1 MCAQDAAASS
11 QSSVNAAAAFR
22 CARLLE
28 SAATLVVTGTLL
40 VAQNPPPGGAVEG
53 TVINSATGAGIS
65 GALVT
70 FFGGPSARYNATS
83 DAVGHFKISGM
94 TPGTYRAS
102 AEKDG
107 FSTLALDIASFLS
120 NPGFRVTAGPDPLR
134 VDLKLAPLNAIRGR
148 VFDQDGKPA
157 AGIQVNLNPN
167 MLGSV
172 VTDEE
177 GRFAL
182 EQVKPG
188 SYTLSARPPA
198 SAAPVEAKDGTRTA
212 MVTTYFPSVADRSLA
227 QQIVFRGEG
236 DLNGYDI
243 RMQTASVHRLR
254 GIVLDEEGKPLPGAE
269 LVQLPSPETAPGPMG
284 LGSAAVGSSLF
295 LTGVRP
301 PLSGAPEATV
311 DSGKDGRFE
320 FPAVQSGDWRI
331 NVESN
336 PTGTAEARVR
346 REDVDDLQIH
356 VSMPF
361 KMIGNVE
368 WEASDPGGQ
377 RFLNGRLRFPLVT
390 LLSADT
396 NEFVGSGFVESGKIL
411 FEKVLPGRYK
421 AIVKPGLSAR
431 IFLGET
437 EVTGQPFPLAAN
449 GPPLRV
455 IPKTWSGSVR
465 GTVENGEGATV
476 VLVPQ
481 RSDGPAIGQTI
492 RCGADGSFELNE
504 VSPGDYYIAAFD
516 RIDGLFPSAA
526 ILSLLPARGISVRV
540 EEGSAASVMLSV
552 ASAPK

>member
-1 MCAQDAAASS
+1 MSAQDAAASS

-28 SAATLVVTGTLL
+28 RVAMLVVAAPLL
-40 VAQNPPPGGAVEG
+40 VAQNAPPGGAVEG
-53 TVINSATGAGIS
+53 TVINSATGAGIG

-70 FFGGPSARYNATS
+70 FFGGSSARYSSTS
-83 DAVGHFKISGM
+83 DAVGHFKITGM

-107 FSTLALDIASFLS
+107 FSTFALDIASLLS
-120 NPGFRVTAGPDPLR
+120 NPGFPVTASPDPLR
-134 VDLKLAPLNAIRGR
+134 VDLKLAPLSALRGR
-148 VFDQDGKPA
+148 VFGPDGKPV

-182 EQVKPG
+182 EQVKLG

-198 SAAPVEAKDGTRTA
+198 TAAPVEAEDGTRTA

-227 QQIVFRGEG
+227 QQIMFRGEG
-236 DLNGYDI
+236 DLDGYDI

-254 GIVLDEEGKPLPGAE
+254 GIVLDEEGKPLSGAE
-269 LVQLPSPETAPGPMG
+269 LILLPSPETPLGPMG
-284 LGSAAVGSSLF
+284 LGSAAVGSSFF

-331 NVESN
+331 DVQSN

-361 KMIGNVE
+361 KVIGAVE
-368 WEASDPGGQ
+368 WAEGDPGGQ
-377 RFLNGRLRFPLVT
+377 RISNGRLRFPLMT

-396 NEFVGSGFVESGKIL
+396 DEFVGSGFVESGKIS
-411 FEKVLPGRYK
+411 FDKVLPGRYK

-431 IFLGET
+431 IFLGEA

-455 IPKTWSGSVR
+455 IPKTWSGSVH
-465 GTVENGEGATV
+465 GIVENGDGATV

-481 RSDGPAIGQTI
+481 QNEGPVIGQTI
-492 RCGADGSFELNE
+492 RCGSGGSFELNE
-504 VSPGDYYIAAFD
+504 VSPGDYFIAAFD
-516 RIDGLFPSAA
+516 RMDGLFPSAA
-526 ILSLLPARGISVRV
+526 MLNVLPSRGTSVRV

-552 ASAPK
+552 VQAPK